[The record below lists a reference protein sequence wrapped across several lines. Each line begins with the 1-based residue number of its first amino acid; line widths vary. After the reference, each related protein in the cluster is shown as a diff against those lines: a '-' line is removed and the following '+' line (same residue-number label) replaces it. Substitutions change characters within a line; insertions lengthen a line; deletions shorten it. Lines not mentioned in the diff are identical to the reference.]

1 MPTTTQQSIS
11 PIHHTLTTPR
21 NKNAAFP
28 QTTLQ
33 STVKPAVIPKFSE
46 MDNQTIRQVTA
57 SRQTTKQK
65 TSNRNNFSDHNY
77 IFFAKSKAT
86 KPPKMIT

>member
-11 PIHHTLTTPR
+11 PIHRTLTTPR

-46 MDNQTIRQVTA
+46 MDYQTFRQVTA
-57 SRQTTKQK
+57 SRQTTKQRRQIEI
-65 TSNRNNFSDHNY
+65 TSQIIT
-77 IFFAKSKAT
+77 IFFLQNPKQQN
-86 KPPKMIT
+86 PPI